1 METTS
6 SRLEHLPRKSSST
19 LTKLPSEKSGCG
31 SRTAKP
37 VGGRTPPRASADVE
51 SGGAFD
57 MGNRLTYLH
66 GDPETWRTNH
76 VMIGDG
82 DGDLAAD
89 LGEERGG
96 VMI

>member
-1 METTS
+1 
-6 SRLEHLPRKSSST
+6 
-19 LTKLPSEKSGCG
+19 
-31 SRTAKP
+31 
-37 VGGRTPPRASADVE
+37 
-51 SGGAFD
+51 
-57 MGNRLTYLH
+57 MGNRLAYLH